1 MIRRTHISSIGI
13 VSLCLGLL
21 VGGCGGEDKKKPAT
35 QVAAKVNS
43 EEISVH
49 QINAVL
55 SRAGNLTGEQAE
67 KAGQEVLSKLVDQ
80 ELLVQKA
87 FEKKLD
93 RDPNVM
99 QSIEASKR
107 QILAQAYLEQT
118 TSAAAKPSAEEVKAY
133 FDQHPELFLQRR
145 VYRLQEIA
153 VAADSARLQSIR
165 DEVER
170 AKSIGDLV
178 AWLKANNIKFAANA
192 TTKAAEQLPM
202 ELLPRLHQMK
212 DGQASAFAAG
222 KGILVIQV
230 VASQSAPLDLA
241 AATPMIEQFKLN
253 QRRAELATKELAQL
267 RSAAKIEYLGSF
279 AKREPAA
286 PQAAAPAAAAPAPAA
301 PASGVSQES
310 VTRGVA
316 GLK

>member
-1 MIRRTHISSIGI
+1 MRPTPIHAIGI
-13 VSLCLGLL
+13 LSLCIGAL
-21 VGGCGGEDKKKPAT
+21 VAGCGGEEKKKPAT

-55 SRAGNLTGEQAE
+55 ARAGNLSGEQAE

-87 FEKKLD
+87 LEKKLD

-99 QSIEASKR
+99 QSVEASRR
-107 QILAQAYLEQT
+107 QILAQAYLEQS
-118 TSAAAKPSAEEVKAY
+118 TSAATKPSPDEVKVY

-153 VAADSARLQSIR
+153 VAADPARLPAIR
-165 DEVER
+165 EEVER
-170 AKSIGDLV
+170 AKSIADLV
-178 AWLKANNIKFAANA
+178 AWLKTNNIKFAANA

-212 DGQASAFAAG
+212 DGQASAFSAG
-222 KGILVIQV
+222 KGILIIQV

-253 QRRAELATKELAQL
+253 QRRAELAAKELAQL
-267 RSAAKIEYLGSF
+267 RSSATIEYVGNF

-286 PQAAAPAAAAPAPAA
+286 AAQTPATPAPPAAAAAPTG
-301 PASGVSQES
+301 GVSQES
-310 VTRGVA
+310 VSRGVA